1 MATRS
6 KVTTSSLMSKKRQG
20 QKITML
26 TAYDFPMAS
35 FIDQAGVDIVLV
47 SDAVGTVGNGRTEAI
62 SVTIE
67 EMAYHTRAV
76 RNGVKRCLVVTTLP
90 FGTYNTPEEAV
101 GSATRLMKEGGCD
114 AVHFEGTCKD
124 GDGVRAILRAGIP
137 VMGHIGVTKQKI
149 VSSGRIK
156 LPGQDAASA
165 AEMIRD
171 ALEMAASGC
180 FAIVLECLPDRLGQI
195 ITQSIEIPTI
205 SIGSG
210 VDCDGQ
216 ALVTQDMLGL
226 YKEMT
231 PRFLKVY
238 ADVAQTIVAALT
250 DFRQEVESGAFPT
263 VKHSYAIEDE
273 QLGKLLTQLQGTV
286 TQKTREGGSNHG

>member
-1 MATRS
+1 VSTLS
-6 KVTTSSLMSKKRQG
+6 KITASSLRTKKRQG

-47 SDAVGTVGNGRTEAI
+47 SDAVGTVGDGRGEAV

-76 RNGVKRCLVVTTLP
+76 RNGVKRSMVVTTLP
-90 FGTYNTPEEAV
+90 FGTYNTAEEATR
-101 GSATRLMKEGGCD
+101 SATRLMKEGGCD
-114 AVHFEGTCKD
+114 AVHFEGTCQD
-124 GDGVRAILRAGIP
+124 GDCVRAIIHAGIP
-137 VMGHIGVTKQKI
+137 VMGHVGVTKQKI
-149 VSSGRIK
+149 ISSGRIK
-156 LPGQDAASA
+156 MPGQDAASA
-165 AEMIRD
+165 AETIKD

-180 FAIVLECLPDRLGQI
+180 FAIVLECLPDRLGRI
-195 ITQSIEIPTI
+195 ITQSLEIPTI

-210 VDCDGQ
+210 ADCDGQ

-226 YKEMT
+226 YKQMS

-238 ADVAQTIVAALT
+238 ADLSQTIVVALT
-250 DFRQEVESGAFPT
+250 QFRQEVESGAFPT
-263 VKHSYAIEDE
+263 AQYSYSIEDGE
-273 QLGKLLTQLQGTV
+273 LTKLLAQLQ
-286 TQKTREGGSNHG
+286 KLSASPINL